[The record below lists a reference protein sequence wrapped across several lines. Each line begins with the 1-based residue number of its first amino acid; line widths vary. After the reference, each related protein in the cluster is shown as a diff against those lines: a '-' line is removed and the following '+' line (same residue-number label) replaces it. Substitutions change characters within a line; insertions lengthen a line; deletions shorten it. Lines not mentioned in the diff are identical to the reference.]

1 MSTEFVLAVDIGAS
15 WMGAF
20 LAEDATGRV
29 VARQVW
35 KTDTQVAG
43 NTLGGLQLWGMKQL
57 DSRNGE
63 LVGVGV
69 GVAAPNENGVI
80 AETANLPGWEGLNLH
95 QEFRMFHLPSNNCVV
110 VDNDTIMGALGEY
123 ARNPQSL
130 GFLALG
136 SGVGWGVLRKPSG
149 KGRVLP
155 EREATE
161 GGHIIIDNRSRV
173 RCGCGAF
180 GCLEALVGGVH
191 LEQRF
196 GCPPGK
202 AHDNQWL
209 PVLKDLAAGICSLA
223 ASRSRGLPIYLGGGV
238 MEKQSHRFDLLCEL
252 VKMRCGRTTA
262 LPPLALAT
270 AGSESGLVG
279 AVYAA
284 RYLR

>member
-1 MSTEFVLAVDIGAS
+1 MSTNFVLAVDIGAS
-15 WMGAF
+15 WTRTL
-20 LAEDATGRV
+20 LAEDATGRA
-29 VARQVW
+29 VARQMW
-35 KTDTQVAG
+35 NTDTQIAG
-43 NTLGGLQLWGMKQL
+43 NTLAGLQLWGVNQL
-57 DSRNGE
+57 DSRDGE
-63 LVGVGV
+63 LVGVGI

-95 QEFRMFHLPSNNCVV
+95 REFQMFRLPSNNCVV

-123 ARNPQSL
+123 ARNSQSL

-161 GGHIIIDNRSRV
+161 GGHIIIDVRSRV

-191 LEQRF
+191 LKQRF
-196 GCPPGK
+196 GCPPGR
-202 AHDNQWL
+202 AHDSQWL

-238 MEKQSHRFDLLCEL
+238 MEKQGHRFELLCQL
-252 VKMRCGRTTA
+252 VEKRCGRTVPV
-262 LPPLALAT
+262 PPLALAT
-270 AGSESGLVG
+270 AGAESALVG

-284 RYLR
+284 RNLR